1 MKEGRNRLISHKT
14 YRLLSYL
21 QSHSVWRA
29 VSTVREQ
36 RTGGSV
42 STSQLETLLYTHT
55 ASEQWHL
62 ENPDAVSPRYESVP
76 KILVEDEKVMLF
88 NWENTLQERA
98 VGMIKETR
106 FTSIPPHINHDM
118 ELNFIYEGSCDF
130 VVNGRRFTLRE
141 GDVLIC
147 DADVVRSSPSVKG
160 EHDIVI
166 SIIFRKEFFDS
177 VFLSRLPGS
186 GMLTSLLFDVVA
198 RNRAHNRSLILPSAY
213 AGRTRS
219 YIELMFEEYHFAG
232 LYNNELMSSLTT
244 SLFLELMRG
253 LHRYTRHS
261 DGKSFSDGS
270 MSHILSHIE
279 KNYKDCS
286 LSSVAEAFGYNSNYL
301 GNLIKERTGRS
312 FSEIKCEQQMS
323 EAAYL
328 LANTDRPITSIAA
341 KVGIGNMTYFY
352 RKFEAAYGCTPKQY
366 RRMAPTK

>member
-130 VVNGRRFTLRE
+130 VVNGRRFRE
-141 GDVLIC
+141 MSSY
-147 DADVVRSSPSVKG
+147 AMRMSYAARQASKASMTSSSRSS
-160 EHDIVI
+160 
-166 SIIFRKEFFDS
+166 
-177 VFLSRLPGS
+177 L
-186 GMLTSLLFDVVA
+186 
-198 RNRAHNRSLILPSAY
+198 
-213 AGRTRS
+213 
-219 YIELMFEEYHFAG
+219 
-232 LYNNELMSSLTT
+232 
-244 SLFLELMRG
+244 
-253 LHRYTRHS
+253 
-261 DGKSFSDGS
+261 
-270 MSHILSHIE
+270 E
-279 KNYKDCS
+279 KN
-286 LSSVAEAFGYNSNYL
+286 F
-301 GNLIKERTGRS
+301 
-312 FSEIKCEQQMS
+312 
-323 EAAYL
+323 
-328 LANTDRPITSIAA
+328 SIA
-341 KVGIGNMTYFY
+341 
-352 RKFEAAYGCTPKQY
+352 CS
-366 RRMAPTK
+366 

>member
-1 MKEGRNRLISHKT
+1 M
-14 YRLLSYL
+14 
-21 QSHSVWRA
+21 
-29 VSTVREQ
+29 
-36 RTGGSV
+36 
-42 STSQLETLLYTHT
+42 STSRLQALLYTHT
-55 ASEQWHL
+55 PTEQWHL
-62 ENPDAVSPRYESVP
+62 ENPSVMSPRYESVP
-76 KILVEDEKVMLF
+76 KITVEGEEVMLF
-88 NWENTLQERA
+88 NWESTLQERT

-130 VVNGRRFTLRE
+130 VVNNRRLTLRE

-147 DADVVRSSPSVKG
+147 DADVVRSSPSIKG

-166 SIIFRKEFFDS
+166 SIIFRKEFFDG

-232 LYNNELMSSLTT
+232 MYSNELMSSLTT

-270 MSHILSHIE
+270 IIPILNHIE
-279 KNYKDCS
+279 KNYKDCT
-286 LSSVAEAFGYNSNYL
+286 LGSVAKAFGYNSNYL

-328 LANTDRPITSIAA
+328 LSNTDRPITSIAA
-341 KVGIGNMTYFY
+341 KVGIDNMTYFY
-352 RKFEAAYGCTPKQY
+352 RKFKAMYGCTPKQY
-366 RRMAPTK
+366 RKATPTK